1 MSEIFTD
8 SDNQFL
14 KESLD
19 HKVDLLLPGTVLKGI
34 IAAHIGNDVIVEV
47 GLKSEGIVEAS
58 EFDEDDQIEIGRNI
72 DVFLEE
78 IDAEGGV
85 ILLSKRKA
93 DRIKGWENVI
103 STAKEGDTVKGKVT
117 RRIKGGLLGRYRR
130 TRVPSRITGRYPQ
143 ARRYQPFHRY
153 GNRVQ
158 NPQDRHRRPQH
169 RCLSPQTHRR
179 RTLLQQRK
187 TACRN

>member
-1 MSEIFTD
+1 MVAKNLISKLGLTPELLDMQVGELFTD

-34 IAAHIGNDVIVEV
+34 IAAYIGNDVIVEV
-47 GLKSEGIVEAS
+47 GLKSEGIVDAS
-58 EFDEDDQIEIGRNI
+58 EFDDPEQIEIGKAI

-103 STAKEGDTVKGKVT
+103 SSAKEND
-117 RRIKGGLLGRYRR
+117 
-130 TRVPSRITGRYPQ
+130 
-143 ARRYQPFHRY
+143 
-153 GNRVQ
+153 
-158 NPQDRHRRPQH
+158 
-169 RCLSPQTHRR
+169 
-179 RTLLQQRK
+179 
-187 TACRN
+187 